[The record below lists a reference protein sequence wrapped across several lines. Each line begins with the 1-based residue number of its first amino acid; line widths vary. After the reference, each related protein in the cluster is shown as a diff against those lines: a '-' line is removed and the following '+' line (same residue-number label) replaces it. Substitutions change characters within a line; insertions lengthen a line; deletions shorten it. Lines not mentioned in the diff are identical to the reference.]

1 MAQSGHLEHHGDVD
15 VGGQSPFALFPQD
28 VTDERLHDAGDDDRT
43 RTAAEGGSGNI
54 GESCVLF
61 VVLFILIVFVCG
73 LHAGRVSC
81 FDRYFRGW
89 ICARVH
95 LPDINVLQTP
105 RVAVANQLIL
115 YGVNSCRCLLWTPG
129 ICNQP
134 HVRDRK
140 LRGVEMDFHPRRAC
154 HGPLRHCIVLHLV
167 RLP

>member
-28 VTDERLHDAGDDDRT
+28 VTDECLHDAGDDDRT

-81 FDRYFRGW
+81 FVIRSYIPGW
-89 ICARVH
+89 NAPRNLRV
-95 LPDINVLQTP
+95 V
-105 RVAVANQLIL
+105 VV
-115 YGVNSCRCLLWTPG
+115 
-129 ICNQP
+129 
-134 HVRDRK
+134 
-140 LRGVEMDFHPRRAC
+140 F
-154 HGPLRHCIVLHLV
+154 GPLCVNPTYHIVHMLAGTMAL
-167 RLP
+167 